1 MEKRYNTRK
10 RRRPSYFDTT
20 CNVQRTKRDKM
31 ENKKEEMDAKI
42 CSLCRKVTEES
53 STDMSDCTDTS
64 VLPTLLLQY
73 SSTVLEYLCTACT
86 QAVKNIN
93 DITRQVEEVEQE
105 ILKRV
110 ANKVAQK
117 KSLQSENK
125 MFKEVDKKEIERN
138 HSKNLSEQYGKTN
151 SELRRKMISGKKSA
165 ASNDS
170 PEKNE
175 TKEQVPNNKESKE
188 IRGDNNLKA
197 KRKRKDSIMER
208 KGYKYLVRW
217 SSYPEDPDTWELR
230 SSIPAEIIRRYEDDL
245 KLLETFAKQIN
256 KKEVKHLK
264 CTKNVNQKK
273 KKIKH
278 IESAEHVKQTAKKDN
293 EHGKSRSKKKY
304 NLQYS
309 RGDQLDR
316 KIIRGNRG
324 KEDDFFS
331 KKSDFKIK
339 RKKVKLKRQIALKSE
354 KNEQREN
361 NKSLNIYH
369 KIEEKKEKNT
379 KNKTRAIMDQ
389 IDTANKNTIILN
401 IKDKDD
407 FKRKDE
413 LTELTNLNEKNYENG
428 EEDKSIMNVLSRN
441 RKKRNEVKGKRHNTD
456 HKHNSLEE
464 NTCAKAG
471 NKKRTRT
478 IVFVKNR
485 AKDKGFSDKKKAED
499 DLLMK
504 SVAQTLNNKLNDDEV
519 KSMCMERGKDTL
531 KSQISPKLFSEKKSK
546 TITLKYK
553 PKVKWIFKNPISN
566 QDHDYSIKT
575 EFKKQN
581 PEFSVRKEINLTREN
596 QHFVVQVNL

>member
-1 MEKRYNTRK
+1 
-10 RRRPSYFDTT
+10 
-20 CNVQRTKRDKM
+20 
-31 ENKKEEMDAKI
+31 
-42 CSLCRKVTEES
+42 
-53 STDMSDCTDTS
+53 
-64 VLPTLLLQY
+64 
-73 SSTVLEYLCTACT
+73 
-86 QAVKNIN
+86 
-93 DITRQVEEVEQE
+93 
-105 ILKRV
+105 
-110 ANKVAQK
+110 
-117 KSLQSENK
+117 
-125 MFKEVDKKEIERN
+125 
-138 HSKNLSEQYGKTN
+138 
-151 SELRRKMISGKKSA
+151 
-165 ASNDS
+165 
-170 PEKNE
+170 
-175 TKEQVPNNKESKE
+175 
-188 IRGDNNLKA
+188 
-197 KRKRKDSIMER
+197 
-208 KGYKYLVRW
+208 
-217 SSYPEDPDTWELR
+217 
-230 SSIPAEIIRRYEDDL
+230 
-245 KLLETFAKQIN
+245 
-256 KKEVKHLK
+256 
-264 CTKNVNQKK
+264 
-273 KKIKH
+273 
-278 IESAEHVKQTAKKDN
+278 
-293 EHGKSRSKKKY
+293 
-304 NLQYS
+304 
-309 RGDQLDR
+309 
-316 KIIRGNRG
+316 
-324 KEDDFFS
+324 
-331 KKSDFKIK
+331 
-339 RKKVKLKRQIALKSE
+339 
-354 KNEQREN
+354 
-361 NKSLNIYH
+361 
-369 KIEEKKEKNT
+369 
-379 KNKTRAIMDQ
+379 MDQ

-581 PEFSVRKEINLTREN
+581 PEFSGRKEIHLTREN